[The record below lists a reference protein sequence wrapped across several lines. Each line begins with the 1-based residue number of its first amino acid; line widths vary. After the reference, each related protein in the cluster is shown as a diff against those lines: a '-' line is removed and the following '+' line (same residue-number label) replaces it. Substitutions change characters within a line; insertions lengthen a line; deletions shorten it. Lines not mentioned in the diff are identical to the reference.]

1 MLNVSGHLI
10 STAEIESVL
19 VEHEKVAEA
28 AVVAHPHAVKGECTY
43 CFITVI
49 EVRFLY
55 YYKYSLISI
64 ISKLDMLPGHHPCH
78 FQNLRIKNLYDFSCE
93 NVKNCI
99 HIVNS

>member
-55 YYKYSLISI
+55 L
-64 ISKLDMLPGHHPCH
+64 SKIYIAFPAKCE
-78 FQNLRIKNLYDFSCE
+78 KLYTHCE
-93 NVKNCI
+93 L
-99 HIVNS
+99 SD